1 LIRGSR
7 KQEPGKSVADLCKP
21 WPSEISLADLARQ
34 KMRNVQIME
43 ELIERVH
50 PELLRKQ
57 AA

>member
-1 LIRGSR
+1 
-7 KQEPGKSVADLCKP
+7 VADLCKP
-21 WPSEISLADLARQ
+21 WSSEISLADLARQ

-43 ELIERVH
+43 GLIERVH